1 VSETNVKLKIDGVE
15 VTVSDGT
22 MILKAAKDIGIN
34 IPTLCNLEGLSS
46 YAGCRLCMVEIVGSP
61 KLFPACATPVS
72 SGMEVIT
79 QSERLREY
87 RKMAVQLLL
96 SERTHICSVCV
107 ANDHCELQSLANQLG
122 VDHTMFERNW
132 TREEIDST
140 HDFLVIDRN
149 RCILCT
155 RCIRVC
161 DEIEGVHTLDL
172 KLRGKDAQVI
182 MDLDNQWVNSCS
194 CTSCRKCAKVCPVGA
209 IYIEGEPVS
218 HTKRK
223 DIAEFILTRR
233 KRKWRQ

>member
-1 VSETNVKLKIDGVE
+1 
-15 VTVSDGT
+15 
-22 MILKAAKDIGIN
+22 
-34 IPTLCNLEGLSS
+34 
-46 YAGCRLCMVEIVGSP
+46 
-61 KLFPACATPVS
+61 
-72 SGMEVIT
+72 
-79 QSERLREY
+79 
-87 RKMAVQLLL
+87 MAVQLLL

-122 VDHTMFERNW
+122 VDHVMLERNW
-132 TREEIDST
+132 TCEEIDST

-172 KLRGKDAQVI
+172 KRRGKDTQVI
-182 MDLDNQWVNSCS
+182 MDLDNLWLNSCS

-218 HTKRK
+218 HTKNK
-223 DIAEFILTRR
+223 DIAEFIKTRR
-233 KRKWRQ
+233 KRK